1 MNEIQ
6 KTRGATGL
14 RLFVDPCCK
23 PRMVVL
29 SSGVSGTGLRTSSD
43 PWHSRFLVGVCAAI
57 LFVCFAGR
65 VAAGEPQ
72 TPEEKKK
79 ELLSRIGD
87 PENAEALQALAAR
100 EAIAMGMDDAT
111 AAAILEKITQKSSV
125 AMAGGLIVE
134 MGNSNYAPLGTKLVD
149 RWLLLPLPARKAA
162 FPIFFRRPVWTDA
175 LLDGLYNG
183 KIESSELSPGDIQF
197 LLFHPDAKL
206 AARAKLYLES
216 RKLLPELNREKVLEQ
231 FVPALELKGEIRAG
245 ARAFELQCSHCHRF
259 YDTGQRL
266 GPDLSGAHL
275 RDKLDLL
282 TDILDPH
289 KRIDAAYKPV
299 AVFTK
304 DGRLLRGIPQAK
316 TEQYTEL
323 AVGEGRTQ
331 VVRVNEI
338 ERTMELPQS
347 LMPIGFEKLEA
358 QGIADLLAYLTER
371 PRIFP
376 LPLAKVATIS
386 SASRLFSGDDDAE
399 KIVFGRWGAQ
409 VIDGVVFDVL
419 DADGGRNKNAI
430 LLNSPKG
437 KISAQMPKCVSV
449 PCKSDAAKLHFLAGV
464 AGFGFPKTPAGTVS
478 LTVRLHYADGQT
490 EDYTWKNGEE
500 IADVSKDAEVP
511 KSTQAFKLREQQ
523 LRYLSIQPKRTK
535 DVIEKIEFVKGAD
548 ETAPLI
554 MGITVERAP

>member
-1 MNEIQ
+1 MAFDLN
-6 KTRGATGL
+6 
-14 RLFVDPCCK
+14 
-23 PRMVVL
+23 
-29 SSGVSGTGLRTSSD
+29 SGFLGTGLRTAAE
-43 PWHSRFLVGVCAAI
+43 PRHRLLWLILVLG
-57 LFVCFAGR
+57 FVGS
-65 VAAGEPQ
+65 VLAGEPQ

-79 ELLSRIGD
+79 ELLSRVGD

-111 AAAILEKITQKSSV
+111 AAAIFEKITHKTSV
-125 AMAGGLIVE
+125 AMARGLIVE

-175 LLDGLYNG
+175 LLDGLYSG
-183 KIESSELSPGDIQF
+183 KIESLELSPVDIQF
-197 LLFHPDAKL
+197 LLFHPDAKI
-206 AARAKLYLES
+206 AARAKSYLES
-216 RKLLPELNREKVLEQ
+216 RKLLPELNREKILEQ
-231 FVPALELKGEIRAG
+231 FVPALELKGELRAG
-245 ARAFELQCSHCHRF
+245 ARAFELQCSRCHRF

-289 KRIDAAYKPV
+289 KRIDAAYKPQAIV
-299 AVFTK
+299 TK
-304 DGRLLRGIPQAK
+304 DGRLLTGLLQAK

-331 VVRVNEI
+331 VVRANEI
-338 ERTMELPQS
+338 ERTQELPQS

-358 QGIADLLAYLTER
+358 KGVADLLMYLTER

-386 SASRLFSGDDDAE
+386 TASRLFTGEDDAE
-399 KIVFGRWGAQ
+399 KLVFGRWGPQ
-409 VIDGVVFDVL
+409 PFEGVVFDVL
-419 DADGGRNKNAI
+419 DADGGKNKNAI
-430 LLNSPKG
+430 LLQSPKG
-437 KISAQMPKCVSV
+437 KVCAQMPKNVSV
-449 PCKSDAAKLHFLAGV
+449 PCKSDAAQLHFLAGV

-490 EDYTWKNGEE
+490 EDHAWKNGEE
-500 IADVSKDAEVP
+500 IADVGKDAEVP
-511 KSTQAFKLREQQ
+511 KSKQAFKLREQQ
-523 LRYLSIQPKRTK
+523 IRYLSIKPQRNK
-535 DVIEKIEFVKGAD
+535 DIIEKIEFVKGTD

-554 MGITVERAP
+554 LAISVERAP